1 MAIERRRTSQTWL
14 LAAAA
19 LLATALAIGRD
30 PVTRTG
36 SAEGNSEL
44 AGDVRPPVFDFAIGD
59 FQCCSG
65 GDAWIEEEDDG

>member
-30 PVTRTG
+30 PGTRP
-36 SAEGNSEL
+36 AEGGSEL
-44 AGDVRPPVFDFAIGD
+44 AGDVGVSGRGRPDLPSEGR
-59 FQCCSG
+59 
-65 GDAWIEEEDDG
+65 